1 LSIYLFLL
9 TSVRELFLI
18 PMSSLEKRLEA
29 FRQLPLR
36 AQLALIA
43 SSRVNPVLGKNQEY
57 IEGLERVH
65 AECLLSATPQQR
77 LAYEKARENLT
88 LN

>member
-1 LSIYLFLL
+1 MSISLFLL
-9 TSVRELFLI
+9 TSLRELLFI

-57 IEGLERVH
+57 IQGLERVH